1 MLSKADSLVHEQFVG
16 VFIVQIVGI
25 GKNIEAT
32 FLLNNIDSNVWSDG
46 KHGYV
51 ALKN

>member
-1 MLSKADSLVHEQFVG
+1 MLSNADSLVHGQFVG
-16 VFIVQIVGI
+16 VFIVQIFGI
-25 GKNIEAT
+25 GKNIEAKYI
-32 FLLNNIDSNVWSDG
+32 LNNIDNNVWSDG